1 MYLVDTNI
9 ISGGASS
16 REATSGAVA
25 DWMERNSDRLY
36 LSVITVTEIGDGIAK
51 ARRTGAIRKAD
62 LLAEWFGLILHLYD
76 NRILPF
82 DLPAAH
88 FAAQLSDYARAMGLS
103 PGFPDLAIAATAQ
116 ARSLTVLTR
125 NLRHF
130 TPLGVQV
137 KNPYDLLP
145 E

>member
-1 MYLVDTNI
+1 MYLVDTNV
-9 ISGGASS
+9 ISAGASS
-16 REATSGAVA
+16 RETTSGAVA
-25 DWMERNSDRLY
+25 DWMARNSDRLY

-62 LLAEWFGLILHLYD
+62 LLTGWFGVMLHLYD

-88 FAAQLSDYARAMGLS
+88 CAAQLSDHARAIGLS

-116 ARSLTVLTR
+116 ARGLTVLTR

-130 TPLGVQV
+130 APLGVKVQ
-137 KNPYDLLP
+137 NPFDLLP